1 MTVLRYAISLII
13 AVGLVA
19 FCGWAVNKVLGND
32 EDEYG
37 SRR

>member
-19 FCGWAVNKVLGND
+19 FCSWVTYRLLKDD

-37 SRR
+37 SKQ